1 MNRGKNMELK
11 HLQYFT
17 EVVKHGS
24 FSKAAEHLYISQ
36 PNISNVIKDL
46 EEELDVKLLIRTT
59 RKLELTDTGKLLFQ
73 YGQQVS
79 QTLQQFYQELDD
91 TKNSKKG
98 YVKIG
103 IFPML
108 GTEFFTKMISE
119 FHKQYPEI
127 RVRFVE
133 DGASNLKKA
142 LIQGELDLVVMP
154 FPIDEELFDFFP
166 FLKGDLRILVHQH
179 HPLANNESVKWSEL
193 LDENFIIF
201 REGFTIH
208 DTIMEEC
215 GRLGFE
221 PNIICETSQWNFMM
235 EMVSINQGITILPQS
250 KFNEI
255 DHNNL
260 KLKILPL
267 VEPEKNWNLGIAWRK
282 ECYLSF
288 ATRTWIQFLKDTLE
302 I

>member
-1 MNRGKNMELK
+1 M
-11 HLQYFT
+11 
-17 EVVKHGS
+17 
-24 FSKAAEHLYISQ
+24 AAFQKQQNICIYPNPIS
-36 PNISNVIKDL
+36 VMLLKDL

-127 RVRFVE
+127 SVRFVE

-166 FLKGDLRILVHQH
+166 FLKGDLRILVHQR
-179 HPLANNESVKWSEL
+179 SS
-193 LDENFIIF
+193 
-201 REGFTIH
+201 
-208 DTIMEEC
+208 
-215 GRLGFE
+215 
-221 PNIICETSQWNFMM
+221 S
-235 EMVSINQGITILPQS
+235 S
-250 KFNEI
+250 K
-255 DHNNL
+255 
-260 KLKILPL
+260 
-267 VEPEKNWNLGIAWRK
+267 
-282 ECYLSF
+282 
-288 ATRTWIQFLKDTLE
+288 Q
-302 I
+302 

>member
-1 MNRGKNMELK
+1 MELK

-17 EVVKHGS
+17 EVVKQGS

-98 YVKIG
+98 YIKIG

-108 GTEFFTKMISE
+108 VTEFFTKMISE

-127 RVRFVE
+127 LVRFVE

-142 LIQGELDLVVMP
+142 LIDGDLDLSVMD
-154 FPIDEELFDFFP
+154 FPIDEASFDFFP
-166 FLKGDLRILVHQH
+166 FLKGDLRVIVHQDH
-179 HPLANNESVKWSEL
+179 SLANNELVKWSDLVHEQL
-193 LDENFIIF
+193 IIL
-201 REGFTIH
+201 REGFNIH
-208 DTIMEEC
+208 DMILEEYK
-215 GRLGFE
+215 RMGFK
-221 PNIICETSQWNFMM
+221 PNIICETSQWNFML
-235 EMVSINQGITILPQS
+235 EMVSINHGITILPLS
-250 KFNEI
+250 DYHEFE
-255 DHNNL
+255 NL
-260 KLKILPL
+260 KVLPL
-267 VEPEKNWNLGIAWRK
+267 MDPQVEWQLAIAWRK
-282 ECYLSF
+282 NSYIPH
-288 ATRTWIQFLKDTLE
+288 ATRTWVDFMRSKLNE
-302 I
+302 